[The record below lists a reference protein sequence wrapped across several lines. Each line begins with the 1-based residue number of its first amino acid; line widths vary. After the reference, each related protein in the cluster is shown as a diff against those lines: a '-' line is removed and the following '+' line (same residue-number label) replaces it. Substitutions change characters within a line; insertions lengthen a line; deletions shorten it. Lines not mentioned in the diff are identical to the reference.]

1 MSALTLLEVGTQ
13 EPCSKGVH
21 NVFLRINFGCHGSQ
35 RLKSEPFYIFLQP
48 FFFCF
53 IFCFVSISISVVLV
67 NFARPSLLFT
77 VCCDAPELFYWL
89 LEYIMA
95 EFNFFLQ
102 SRKTNKP
109 PFVTNRRLAHA
120 EIDRDVCEAELT
132 ETPLSCCG
140 LLGVFSSC
148 GVSLKHVSGLQGISS
163 DRRRTS

>member
-1 MSALTLLEVGTQ
+1 M
-13 EPCSKGVH
+13 
-21 NVFLRINFGCHGSQ
+21 
-35 RLKSEPFYIFLQP
+35 
-48 FFFCF
+48 
-53 IFCFVSISISVVLV
+53 
-67 NFARPSLLFT
+67 
-77 VCCDAPELFYWL
+77 FYWL

-95 EFNFFLQ
+95 ELKKFLQ
-102 SRKTNKP
+102 SRKTDKP

-120 EIDRDVCEAELT
+120 EIDRDVYEAELT